1 MANQK
6 PVDEIRIGRVKA
18 TIWKN
23 GADEQPRHNVT
34 FSRLYKDGDQWK
46 STQSFGR
53 NDLLVLA
60 KSGRPRAYAAV
71 PASDRSRS
79 PGGAGQRLL
88 AVAPGRGGAN
98 RFAVL
103 VLFFPRRLSPCLCY
117 LPAHSFAVIT
127 LVSYSGLLVSPLSL

>member
-18 TIWKN
+18 TIWKQWDRRTAQAQCHLFPPLQRRRSMEEHAELRAQRLV
-23 GADEQPRHNVT
+23 GACE
-34 FSRLYKDGDQWK
+34 
-46 STQSFGR
+46 
-53 NDLLVLA
+53 
-60 KSGRPRAYAAV
+60 SGRPRAYAAV

-103 VLFFPRRLSPCLCY
+103 VLFFPRRLSLCLCY